1 MPSNTPL
8 PAAEF
13 RRLEGNLIEYAVAVL
28 DDPGNML
35 AHATLEIALDELKDA
50 LAASPRTLAET
61 LHEKHHCP
69 RAKSEGG
76 REVKRWRCK
85 SCDQITIHDGLL
97 TGPSPFDKD
106 DLLVGC
112 PNCKQCAEGF
122 SLVCDEPEC
131 GMDASCGYPTDGG
144 YRQTCYTHWQKG
156 GAK

>member
-50 LAASPRTLAET
+50 LAASPRTLEEDVLA
-61 LHEKHHCP
+61 
-69 RAKSEGG
+69 RWYGVEGG
-76 REVKRWRCK
+76 LIRDRAEMNRFDEDILTV
-85 SCDQITIHDGLL
+85 SHGLYEAAHSRAL
-97 TGPSPFDKD
+97 
-106 DLLVGC
+106 
-112 PNCKQCAEGF
+112 
-122 SLVCDEPEC
+122 DE
-131 GMDASCGYPTDGG
+131 A
-144 YRQTCYTHWQKG
+144 QKG